1 MSEINHKLYTAAQ
14 VRGLDNAAIHEF
26 DIAGYELM
34 SRAGSAILN
43 AAGKY
48 FPHACRWL
56 ILCGPGNN
64 GGDGYVLARLAAA
77 TGVHVT
83 LCSLFDPERLQG
95 DAATAYQYWCE
106 ASGKTLNW
114 PQFCEKHHAPD
125 GLQAAIRCDGLGFD
139 LVIDALLGTGIDR
152 DAEGIFKD
160 AIELINA
167 STVPVIAVDIPSGL
181 NADTGCVMGA
191 AVQAQLTVSF
201 VGRKRGMFT
210 AAGPDHVGRII
221 FDDLGVPAQA
231 ARFLPDSNAAG
242 ELLAASYLAD
252 VLKRRAS
259 NSHKGSYGEVLAIG
273 GAKGMS
279 GAILLCGEAALRSGA
294 GIVRLATDAEHAA
307 WINLSRPELMVT
319 AISNGSDLHPWLQ
332 TSPVLALGPGLG
344 RSDWSK
350 SLLRTGLKSTLKMVL
365 DADALN
371 LMAEIDW
378 RAADLPSSDRVLTPH
393 PAEAARLL
401 GITTKAVQQDRIGQ
415 AQTLARRFQ
424 AVVVLKGCGSVI
436 ASPDG
441 HYAICPFGNPGMAT
455 AGSGD
460 VLTGIIAAL
469 LAQGL
474 SCREAA
480 TAGVLAHA
488 LAGDLAARRHSEMGM
503 LAGDISKQLRHVWP
517 AACELAAPAFQGL
530 ERTGDSSGGEQHSG
544 NT

>member
-1 MSEINHKLYTAAQ
+1 MSDINHKLYTAAQ

-34 SRAGSAILN
+34 CRAGGAALD
-43 AAGKY
+43 AAGRY
-48 FPHACRWL
+48 FPQARRWL

-64 GGDGYVLARLAAA
+64 AGDGYVLARLATAA
-77 TGVHVT
+77 GIHVT
-83 LCSLFDPERLQG
+83 LCSLVDPERLQG
-95 DAATAYQYWCE
+95 DAATAYQHWCE
-106 ASGKTLNW
+106 ASGKTLRW
-114 PQFCEKHHAPD
+114 PQFGEQNTAIG
-125 GLQAAIRCDGLGFD
+125 GLQAPTTPGSLGVGVSFD

-152 DAEGIFKD
+152 DVEGVFKD
-160 AIELINA
+160 AIELINTLA
-167 STVPVIAVDIPSGL
+167 VPVIAMDIPSGL

-191 AVQAQLTVSF
+191 TVQAQLTVSF

-210 AAGPDHVGRII
+210 AAGRDHAGRIV

-231 ARFLPDSNAAG
+231 AQFLSGSSAAG
-242 ELLAASYLAD
+242 ELLAASYLAYI
-252 VLKRRAS
+252 LKRRAR
-259 NSHKGSYGEVLAIG
+259 NSHKGSYGEVLAVG

-294 GIVRLATDAEHAA
+294 GIVRLATDADHAA
-307 WINLSRPELMVT
+307 WINLSRPELMVS
-319 AISNGSDLHPWLQ
+319 AISTGSDLLSWLQ
-332 TSPVLALGPGLG
+332 TAQVLALGPGLG

-350 SLLRTGLKSTLKMVL
+350 SLLQVCLKSSLKMVL

-371 LMAEIDW
+371 LMAELNLQV
-378 RAADLPSSDRVLTPH
+378 AELPSADRILTPH

-415 AQTLARRFQ
+415 AQTLARRYQ
-424 AVVVLKGCGSVI
+424 AVVVLKGSGSVI

-480 TAGVLAHA
+480 NTGVLAHA
-488 LAGDLAARRHSEMGM
+488 LAGDLAARQYSEMAM
-503 LAGDISKQLRHVWP
+503 LAGDISQQLRHVWP
-517 AACELAAPAFQGL
+517 AAHNADQAF
-530 ERTGDSSGGEQHSG
+530 
-544 NT
+544 